1 MDRSYTVTFFIS
13 LLLRRLVFGHTGDT
27 MMFYSPYE
35 TRANNFLGPLNPSY
49 QYYQPMS
56 RNAFPPPQSQ
66 ILHKHPD
73 AILTDHHDQHNFT
86 INDLL
91 DTINEAHKEEPENF
105 KAVTRDYDYMPYP
118 GSNQMTYS
126 PPNNSPKPGYG
137 SSQPSSYT
145 PPASHHTAPPK
156 FSLFKP
162 DLANILMKPVT
173 TKVAS
178 KVSGLLSLVLTLLT
192 GSAPDDL
199 EVQGFK
205 DIVINGILKPLLIAK
220 GGIKSLISKL
230 AIPVISLLLINL
242 EVLVTVWWLW
252 DECPEQKPTYNY
264 VKPEYNSYN
273 SY

>member
-1 MDRSYTVTFFIS
+1 MGRTYTVTVFTS
-13 LLLRRLVFGHTGDT
+13 LILSRSIFGYTGDP
-27 MMFYSPYE
+27 MMFYSPYDARSN
-35 TRANNFLGPLNPSY
+35 TFMGPSNPAY

-56 RNAFPPPQSQ
+56 RTIQQPAQRPL
-66 ILHKHPD
+66 LHKNPE
-73 AILTDHHDQHNFT
+73 AVLTDHHDQQNFT

-91 DTINEAHKEEPENF
+91 DSINEGSHKEEEPEHF
-105 KAVTRDYDYMPYP
+105 KSVTRDYDYMPYP
-118 GSNQMTYS
+118 GPSQMSY
-126 PPNNSPKPGYG
+126 NSPKPSYG
-137 SSQPSSYT
+137 PPQPPAYT
-145 PPASHHTAPPK
+145 PAPHHPAPAK
-156 FSLFKP
+156 FSLLKP
-162 DLANILMKPVT
+162 DLVSLLMKPVT

-199 EVQGFK
+199 EVKGFK

-264 VKPEYNSYN
+264 VKPEYNSYH
-273 SY
+273 SYS